1 MTDPK
6 PGLLSRWQQ
15 RLTKVKE
22 EQEEERLAQE
32 QAAEEQAAKEQALAA
47 QEAEEAVDEEAVSE
61 EARASS
67 EEETE
72 ALPDPDAI
80 EEGGSFAAFLKEGV
94 DPTKKRDALRAL
106 WSQPQYNIT
115 DGMAEYALDYSDQPK
130 LSAQVA
136 KEVATQVFR
145 HLDKALEEERRR
157 EALAKAEQESGEGGD
172 NQPELPGAAGEPGHL
187 DPEAEQDDPSRQS

>member
-22 EQEEERLAQE
+22 EQEEERLAEE
-32 QAAEEQAAKEQALAA
+32 QAAEELAAKEQALAK
-47 QEAEEAVDEEAVSE
+47 EAEEAVDGEAEEAE
-61 EARASS
+61 ASS
-67 EEETE
+67 EEEAE

-157 EALAKAEQESGEGGD
+157 EALAKAEQESGEGEE
-172 NQPELPGAAGEPGHL
+172 NQPELPGADGEQGHL
-187 DPEAEQDDPSRQS
+187 DPEVEQDDPTQQS

>member
-6 PGLLSRWQQ
+6 PGLISRWQQ
-15 RLTKVKE
+15 RLTKVKQE
-22 EQEEERLAQE
+22 EEEERLAQE
-32 QAAEEQAAKEQALAA
+32 LAAEEQAAKEQALA
-47 QEAEEAVDEEAVSE
+47 QESEKTASE
-61 EARASS
+61 EGAPEGAEASS
-67 EEETE
+67 EEEVE
-72 ALPDPDAI
+72 ALPDPDSI

-157 EALAKAEQESGEGGD
+157 EALAKAEQESGEGGE
-172 NQPELPGAAGEPGHL
+172 NQPELPGADPEQGHL
-187 DPEAEQDDPSRQS
+187 DPGAEQDDPSQQS

>member
-22 EQEEERLAQE
+22 EQEEERLAEE
-32 QAAEEQAAKEQALAA
+32 QAAEELAAKEQALAK
-47 QEAEEAVDEEAVSE
+47 EAEEAVDGEAEETEASADEEA
-61 EARASS
+61 
-67 EEETE
+67 E

-115 DGMAEYALDYSDQPK
+115 DGMAEYALDYSAQPK

-157 EALAKAEQESGEGGD
+157 EALAKAEQESGEGGE
-172 NQPELPGAAGEPGHL
+172 NQPELPGAAPEPGHL
-187 DPEAEQDDPSRQS
+187 DPGAEQDDPSQQS